1 MKKQVKKIITI
12 TTSIIM
18 AITIQSCDDFE
29 KFEPLDSNSIADQT
43 PPQADFSY
51 SQGEGT
57 AGDEWMSYSFGNLSS
72 SATTYSWDLGNGT
85 TSTDFEPTTIYPG
98 EGMYTVTLT
107 ASDNLGVSSTFSETI
122 EVIEPEVPSAI
133 VPTINE
139 AGFEDGS
146 DACGTAADGRDC
158 WRNSDLGGVIQ
169 ITSSPVQEG
178 SQAAKFPSAGDRVG
192 YQELTVSPNSEY
204 TLSYSYTLKTNNPGS
219 ITVSVLAGGGHT
231 DLTAALAATIED
243 FEGTDQTSASD
254 YVGGS
259 VTFNTGANSTI
270 SILITNQGEEA
281 RVDNFSIIAN

>member
-1 MKKQVKKIITI
+1 MKKHVKKIITI

-29 KFEPLDSNSIADQT
+29 KYEPLDANSIADET
-43 PPQADFSY
+43 PPQAAFSY

-204 TLSYSYTLKTNNPGS
+204 TLSYSYTLKTSNPGS

-259 VTFNTGANSTI
+259 VTFNTGANSTV